1 MKFIHCADL
10 HLEAAFSAHLTRE
23 QGRERRQEL
32 LAAFKQMVEIAA
44 EEKVRAILI
53 CGDLFDSNYVTKTA
67 LHLIDDLIMNH
78 PDIDF
83 LYLKGNHDPQDFLQS
98 FDGSIPE
105 NLKLFSD
112 TWTSY
117 TYDDVVISGAEL
129 SSENKDRIFGDL
141 VLSQTTVN
149 IVMLHGQLSTA
160 KAKDKTEVIPLRDMK
175 NRYIDYLALG
185 HLHDYQSG
193 KLDTRGTWCY
203 SGCLQG
209 RGFDE
214 CGEKGYV
221 LLEVEDRQVTSTFV
235 ELPGRRCV
243 EVKVDVS
250 DTMTSPEILHRI
262 EDTIREI
269 PDSALVSV
277 VLTGE
282 QSVDAE
288 KNLQYLQEQ
297 ISGCF
302 YYCRIKDKTHLK
314 ISYDQYRLDK
324 SLKGEFIRLM
334 EQAKV
339 KDEDRDMIIRMGLKA
354 LAGEE
359 PFA

>member
-1 MKFIHCADL
+1 M
-10 HLEAAFSAHLTRE
+10 
-23 QGRERRQEL
+23 
-32 LAAFKQMVEIAA
+32 
-44 EEKVRAILI
+44 
-53 CGDLFDSNYVTKTA
+53 
-67 LHLIDDLIMNH
+67 
-78 PDIDF
+78 
-83 LYLKGNHDPQDFLQS
+83 
-98 FDGSIPE
+98 
-105 NLKLFSD
+105 
-112 TWTSY
+112 
-117 TYDDVVISGAEL
+117 
-129 SSENKDRIFGDL
+129 
-141 VLSQTTVN
+141 
-149 IVMLHGQLSTA
+149 
-160 KAKDKTEVIPLRDMK
+160 
-175 NRYIDYLALG
+175 
-185 HLHDYQSG
+185 
-193 KLDTRGTWCY
+193 
-203 SGCLQG
+203 
-209 RGFDE
+209 
-214 CGEKGYV
+214 

>member
-10 HLEAAFSAHLTRE
+10 HLDAAFSAHLTRE

-32 LAAFKQMVEIAA
+32 LAAFKQLVDYAVE
-44 EEKVRAILI
+44 ERVRAILI

-67 LHLIDDLIMNH
+67 LHFIDDLILKH
-78 PDIDF
+78 PEIDF

-98 FDGSIPE
+98 FDGSLPD
-105 NLKLFSD
+105 NLKLFTDS
-112 TWTSY
+112 WTSC
-117 TYDDVVISGAEL
+117 TYGDVVISGAEL
-129 SSENKDRIFGDL
+129 SAENKDRIFGEL
-141 VLSQTTVN
+141 VLAQTAVN

-160 KAKDKTEVIPLRDMK
+160 KTKDKTEVIPIRDMK

-185 HLHDYQSG
+185 HLHDYQTG
-193 KLDTRGTWCY
+193 RLDTRGVWCY

-214 CGEKGYV
+214 CGDKGFV
-221 LLEVEDRQVTSTFV
+221 LLEVEDKQVTSTFV
-235 ELPGRRCV
+235 TLPGRRCMEV
-243 EVKVDVS
+243 EVDIS

-262 EDTIREI
+262 EDAVHEL
-269 PDSALVSV
+269 PDSALVSI
-277 VLTGE
+277 VLVGE

-339 KDEDRDMIIRMGLKA
+339 KDEERDVIIRMGLKA